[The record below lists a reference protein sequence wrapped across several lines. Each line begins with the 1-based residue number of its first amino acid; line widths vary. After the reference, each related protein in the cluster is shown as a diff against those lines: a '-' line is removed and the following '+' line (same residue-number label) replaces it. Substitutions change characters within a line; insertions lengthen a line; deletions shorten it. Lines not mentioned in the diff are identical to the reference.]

1 MPKLK
6 KSNQLHAMLTNGELP
21 LDHRLELLK
30 GLVNNNGAEN
40 KAILASLLEGAG
52 PDLEDV
58 HAQKV
63 NELNALIREMME
75 GPLRNGVFIGLCD
88 NNGSPVRQA
97 LVVLD
102 DGTQVYTA
110 VPDAMLAG
118 ELRTGDRVILEGKG
132 RALLKRAATFK
143 VGEVVN
149 LERWVDERHIEV
161 KGRGDERAVLIA
173 SAILMD
179 KAKSEQATPGMSVII
194 NPKQTMAFDVL
205 PSPDGLAHYRY
216 LAKAPVPDVVVER
229 DIGAPPKCIEE
240 LSSLIRAELLN
251 PDARRRYHLPRC
263 VMKLLAGV
271 SGSGKTLALQAIWRR
286 MYEIMSEVT
295 GVPMDQLPPRV
306 FRLRMSEVLSKWLG
320 DSDKKLD
327 RFFTEV
333 EQLADEPFVAP
344 DGRTWKL
351 PVLAI
356 MEEIDGLARARGHD
370 PIYDRILTTALQ
382 RLDSTR
388 EDLRARFIIFIGTT
402 NEPQSVDRAF
412 LRRIGGTVEHF
423 GRLNRKGAFVAVL
436 QKHIHRLPLFSNNGH
451 LPAELQRKMIADVTG
466 WLFSP
471 NGADRGVVEL
481 MYAGATTPQVRYR
494 RDFLTGALIDRAVRQ
509 AAEETCRNE
518 THEGGAP
525 GLKFE
530 TLVRAFDEQ
539 IRSVVDQLTEHNAR
553 EYTDVPDGVRVASVR
568 RIAQPAQLPIELERV
583 RNHVAAA

>member
-6 KSNQLHAMLTNGELP
+6 KSNQLHTMLTNPELP

-40 KAILASLLEGAG
+40 KVILASLLDGAG
-52 PDLEDV
+52 PDPEDL
-58 HAQKV
+58 HAQKI
-63 NELNALIREMME
+63 NDLNALIREMME
-75 GPLRNGVFIGLCD
+75 GPLRNAVFIGICEA
-88 NNGSPVRQA
+88 NGSPVRQA

-118 ELRTGDRVILEGKG
+118 SLRTGDRVILEGKG
-132 RALLKRAATFK
+132 RALLKRAETFK

-161 KGRGDERAVLIA
+161 KGRGDERAVLLA

-179 KAKSEQATPGMSVII
+179 KARTEHATPGMSVIV
-194 NPKQTMAFDVL
+194 NPKQGMAFDVL

-216 LAKAPVPDVVVER
+216 LAKVPVPDVVVER
-229 DIGAPPKCIEE
+229 DIGAPPRCIEE
-240 LSSLIRAELLN
+240 LSSLIRAELVN
-251 PDARRRYHLPRC
+251 PDVRRRYNLPRC

-295 GVPMDQLPPRV
+295 GVLMDQLPPRV

-333 EQLADEPFVAP
+333 EQLADEPFVGP
-344 DGRTWKL
+344 DGRTWRL

-412 LRRIGGTVEHF
+412 LRRIGGTVEQF
-423 GRLNRKGAFVAVL
+423 SRLNRKAAFVAVL

-451 LPAELQRKMIADVTG
+451 LPVELQRKMISDVTG

-471 NGADRGVVEL
+471 NGSDRGVVEL
-481 MYAGATTPQVRYR
+481 TYAGSTTPQVRYR

-509 AAEETCRNE
+509 AAEETCKAE
-518 THEGGAP
+518 TLEGGAP

-539 IRSVVDQLTEHNAR
+539 IRSVIEQLTEHNAR

-568 RIAQPAQLPIELERV
+568 RVAQPAIAPTELQR
-583 RNHVAAA
+583 A